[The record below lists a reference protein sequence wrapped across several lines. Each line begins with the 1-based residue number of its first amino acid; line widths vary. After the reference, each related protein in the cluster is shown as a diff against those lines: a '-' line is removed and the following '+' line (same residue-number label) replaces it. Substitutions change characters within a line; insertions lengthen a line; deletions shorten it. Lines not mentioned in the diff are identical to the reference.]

1 MATLS
6 DDIPTTQPSTSLS
19 RLYAANRNQSFFQ
32 QLTQNQLLN
41 NVDLPFG
48 SNSKSCRRKIPANS
62 INNQFSISAAT
73 VGSANESMP
82 IYTQS

>member
-6 DDIPTTQPSTSLS
+6 DDIPTTQPSVSLS

-32 QLTQNQLLN
+32 QLNQIVLY
-41 NVDLPFG
+41 VDPPFG
-48 SNSKSCRRKIPANS
+48 SISNLADENPAKS

-82 IYTQS
+82 TYTQS